1 MDTQSEFW
9 QDLKNGKFL
18 SMVSESANG
27 QELANAGEV
36 YNVMKPLITG
46 HDDVESLYCIF
57 LDGQN
62 KILAI
67 KRMFSGTITN
77 STIYPRELVKSVI
90 EHKASAVILTHNHP
104 SGSKTP
110 SPEDQ
115 AITIKVGISLASI
128 DVTMHDHIIIG
139 NGYFSMAE
147 DGWLDKVSERFNAH
161 LSV

>member
-1 MDTQSEFW
+1 MDIQSEFW
-9 QDLKNGKFL
+9 QNLKNGKFL
-18 SMVSESANG
+18 SMVRESASG
-27 QELANAGEV
+27 KQLSNAGEV
-36 YNVMKPLITG
+36 YNIIKPLAAG
-46 HDDVESLYCIF
+46 HDDVESMYCIF
-57 LDGQN
+57 LDAEN
-62 KILAI
+62 RILAI

-77 STIYPRELVKSVI
+77 ATIYPRELVKSVI

-110 SPEDQ
+110 SAEDKT
-115 AITIKVGISLASI
+115 ITIKLGISLASI
-128 DVTMHDHIIIG
+128 DVVMHDHIIIG

>member
-36 YNVMKPLITG
+36 YNVMKPLIAG

-57 LDGQN
+57 LDAQN
-62 KILAI
+62 KILTI

-90 EHKASAVILTHNHP
+90 RQKASAVILAHNHP
-104 SGSKTP
+104 SGSKTV